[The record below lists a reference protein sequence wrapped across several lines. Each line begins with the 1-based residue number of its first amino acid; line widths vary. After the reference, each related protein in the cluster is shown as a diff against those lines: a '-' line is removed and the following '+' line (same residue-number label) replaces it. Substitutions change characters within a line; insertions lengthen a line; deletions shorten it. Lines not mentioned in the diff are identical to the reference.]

1 MLKRAAAR
9 SKATLSSVVENN
21 NATTATTTSNTKKQ
35 VFTSPKS
42 VFHATDPNSI
52 IPSDEV
58 IERVRLKITNAHIF
72 KLPPKPDSGG
82 WRGAGKFMIFSVHV
96 QWSLQPICTNKSMF
110 DSLSSSFQTGEIKYG
125 KAL

>member
-21 NATTATTTSNTKKQ
+21 NTTTTTTTSNTKKQ

-52 IPSDEV
+52 PSDEL
-58 IERVRLKITNAHIF
+58 IERVRLKIANAHIF

-82 WRGAGKFMIFSVHV
+82 WRGAGKFMIFSVHDG
-96 QWSLQPICTNKSMF
+96 LCN
-110 DSLSSSFQTGEIKYG
+110 SSVLTKVCLTLFRLPSRL
-125 KAL
+125 AR

>member
-21 NATTATTTSNTKKQ
+21 NTTTTTTTSNTKKQ

-52 IPSDEV
+52 PSDEL
-58 IERVRLKITNAHIF
+58 IERVRLKIANAHIF

-82 WRGAGKFMIFSVHV
+82 WRDAGKFMISV
-96 QWSLQPICTNKSMF
+96 CMF
-110 DSLSSSFQTGEIKYG
+110 NGLCNPYVLTKVCLPLFRLPSRL
-125 KAL
+125 AR

>member
-9 SKATLSSVVENN
+9 SKATTLSSVVENN
-21 NATTATTTSNTKKQ
+21 NTTTTTTASNTKKQ

-52 IPSDEV
+52 PSDEL

-82 WRGAGKFMIFSVHV
+82 WRGAGKFMIFSVHF
-96 QWSLQPICTNKSMF
+96 QWSF
-110 DSLSSSFQTGEIKYG
+110 Y
-125 KAL
+125 

>member
-35 VFTSPKS
+35 VVTSPKS

-52 IPSDEV
+52 PSDEL

-82 WRGAGKFMIFSVHV
+82 WRGAGKSVCMFNGLCNPYV
-96 QWSLQPICTNKSMF
+96 LTKVCLPLLQLTSR
-110 DSLSSSFQTGEIKYG
+110 L
-125 KAL
+125 AR